1 MVFMVAATLCA
12 SVTNSSVRYVFS
24 TGIHPFEIAFF
35 SSLCGTLVIGPLL
48 LRRGM
53 HWLRARR
60 HGLLALRGALNVLDV
75 LLLFSAF
82 SLAPLAKVAALD
94 FSTPLFATVLAVSV
108 LRETIRLRRI
118 LALVAGFFGALIVL
132 RPGLG
137 VIEPGAYLALLAAA
151 TAGLATIVIKVLSR
165 TESSPTIVLYTFVF
179 STPFTLLVA
188 LPVWETPSLEQMA
201 MLAVIGVFSVCGH
214 LCLTQA
220 FKEADLTAVLPL
232 NFLRLIWLA
241 LIGYLVFDEI
251 PDIWTWVGGIVIFV
265 SATYG
270 ALRESSAKNGDA
282 ERPAIS

>member
-1 MVFMVAATLCA
+1 M
-12 SVTNSSVRYVFS
+12 
-24 TGIHPFEIAFF
+24 
-35 SSLCGTLVIGPLL
+35 
-48 LRRGM
+48 
-53 HWLRARR
+53 
-60 HGLLALRGALNVLDV
+60 DV

-82 SLAPLAKVAALD
+82 SLAPLAKVATLD

-137 VIEPGAYLALLAAA
+137 V
-151 TAGLATIVIKVLSR
+151 
-165 TESSPTIVLYTFVF
+165 SSPAPTSRYWPPLRRAGDDRHQGPFPYGVEPDIVLYTFVF